1 MASNQ
6 SVVCLQIRHQ
16 LKQNKIYSF
25 NFSDPALNQR
35 MPFSLIGSDTKI
47 PSNDGASFRGRK
59 YPWGVVNIE
68 NEVRTLIS
76 SQRLSSQ
83 GPELIRDLLLTQEH
97 CDFLTAYKALFIVGL
112 EELKQRTRCSVY
124 EHYRAKRL
132 SFLAAID
139 EVGHFSSFLNLIKF
153 LSVEHA
159 EYSQ

>member
-68 NEVRTLIS
+68 NEVRTDLITKIVIAGARTDKGS
-76 SQRLSSQ
+76 FTHSGTLRFPDSLQGTLHSWTGGTEAANSLFCLRTLQSQEIIISGRYRR
-83 GPELIRDLLLTQEH
+83 GGTFLLV
-97 CDFLTAYKALFIVGL
+97 F
-112 EELKQRTRCSVY
+112 
-124 EHYRAKRL
+124 
-132 SFLAAID
+132 
-139 EVGHFSSFLNLIKF
+139 KF
-153 LSVEHA
+153 N
-159 EYSQ
+159 